1 MLNIGIGS
9 IPSAGERLTA
19 KPDRAVQLSDQR
31 TIGEVIRRQAELRPE
46 QPAIVGP
53 RFAPLSYRELNHQIE
68 AIGMGLRQ
76 AGFDRNARIA
86 IALPDGPQAA
96 LAIVAVACAAA
107 AVPLDPKLTI
117 PELETRLTLLRPNA
131 IVLLQGSDSAARTV
145 AERQG
150 LVIIEAFA
158 ADESKLDLQII
169 VSHVGPAAPHDD
181 PGPHA
186 LATILQSSGT
196 TAEPKLIPLSHHN
209 WLVIVERM
217 AEFFQLTPEDRCL
230 AVIPVHYGHGFQHT
244 TLTPLLTGGSAA
256 FPINASI
263 LDLSEWFEDLRP
275 TWYTGG
281 PTLHLA
287 ILEKAISQPDAIT
300 RHALR
305 FIVSGGSQLPT
316 YVHQR
321 LEEKFGVPVLEHY
334 GCTEAGLVSTNRAPP
349 GQCKPGTCGIPW
361 PDSLIIVGPDGR
373 PLSPIEQGEIWLRGP
388 NVTSGYLDAPEL
400 NRVSFVNGWF
410 RTGDIGSLDEDGF
423 LALHGRHKELIN
435 RGGEKISPVEV
446 ERALV
451 RHPDVAE
458 AAAYAVPHS
467 SLGEDVA
474 AAVILHPAATVTP
487 IELRDFLSLHLAW
500 FKIPRRIVIVDQ
512 LPKSITGKVQRQRL
526 KSCYT
531 ATDDSLHAELLQLWN
546 KFLKD
551 DTLTIDDDFFEKGG
565 NSLLAMELILEIE
578 RLTAQKLSESILFE
592 RATVRQIAA
601 RLLTPNSLTT
611 KKVRKIGSD
620 ANHTPIIFYH
630 GDYNEGGYFLRNV
643 VEALGPEQPLVVVSP
658 HGVDDEP
665 IPRSIEAMAADRLPL
680 VQEVQP
686 QGPYRLAGHCN
697 GALLAFETARLLVA
711 DGHSVELVAMIDPP
725 GITARRSI

>member
-1 MLNIGIGS
+1 MQ
-9 IPSAGERLTA
+9 SANPPTAARPAAMPNQLVRLC
-19 KPDRAVQLSDQR
+19 QHR

-86 IALPDGPQAA
+86 IALPNGPKAA
-96 LAIVAVACAAA
+96 LAIVAVACAAV

-150 LVIIEAFA
+150 LVILEAVVG
-158 ADESKLDLQII
+158 DESKLDLQII
-169 VSHVGPAAPHDD
+169 VPHVGPAAPHNDA
-181 PGPHA
+181 GPHA

-244 TLTPLLTGGSAA
+244 ALAPLLTGGSAA
-256 FPINASI
+256 FPVNASM
-263 LDLSEWFEDLRP
+263 LDLSEWFDELRP

-305 FIVSGGSQLPT
+305 FIVSGGSQLST
-316 YVHQR
+316 DVHQR

-349 GQCKPGTCGIPW
+349 GPYKPGTCGIPW
-361 PDSLIIVGPDGR
+361 PDSLTIAGPDGR
-373 PLSPIEQGEIWLRGP
+373 TLSPGEQGEVWLRGP

-410 RTGDIGSLDEDGF
+410 RTGDIGSLDKDGF

-451 RHPDVAE
+451 RHPDVTE

-474 AAVILHPAATVTP
+474 AAVILRPGATVSA
-487 IELRDFLSLHLAW
+487 IELRDFLSLHLALIQNSTAHCYCRSVA
-500 FKIPRRIVIVDQ
+500 KIRYR
-512 LPKSITGKVQRQRL
+512 KG
-526 KSCYT
+526 T
-531 ATDDSLHAELLQLWN
+531 A
-546 KFLKD
+546 
-551 DTLTIDDDFFEKGG
+551 
-565 NSLLAMELILEIE
+565 
-578 RLTAQKLSESILFE
+578 
-592 RATVRQIAA
+592 ATVEI
-601 RLLTPNSLTT
+601 L
-611 KKVRKIGSD
+611 
-620 ANHTPIIFYH
+620 HH
-630 GDYNEGGYFLRNV
+630 GIWR
-643 VEALGPEQPLVVVSP
+643 
-658 HGVDDEP
+658 
-665 IPRSIEAMAADRLPL
+665 
-680 VQEVQP
+680 
-686 QGPYRLAGHCN
+686 
-697 GALLAFETARLLVA
+697 
-711 DGHSVELVAMIDPP
+711 
-725 GITARRSI
+725 